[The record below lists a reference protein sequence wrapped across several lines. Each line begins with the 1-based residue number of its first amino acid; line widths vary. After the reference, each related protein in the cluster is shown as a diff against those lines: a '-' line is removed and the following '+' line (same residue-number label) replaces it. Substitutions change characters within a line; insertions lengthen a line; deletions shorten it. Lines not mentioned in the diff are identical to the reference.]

1 MPSLK
6 ELKSKALEL
15 KPVIWVGKSG
25 LTDNVIK
32 EIKTL
37 LKKKKLIKVKF
48 LKGIIKEKGR
58 KELVKELAE
67 KTDSRIIHQV
77 GFVVVLYKK

>member
-1 MPSLK
+1 MPSTK

-25 LTDNVIK
+25 LTDNIIK
-32 EIKTL
+32 EIKL
-37 LKKKKLIKVKF
+37 QLKKNKLIKVKF

-67 KTDSRIIHQV
+67 KTNSRIIHQV
-77 GFVVVLYKK
+77 GFVVVLYRK